1 MNAENILQS
10 KLNKVKSF
18 IDNESFV
25 FTFSKTNAFAINK
38 DQLFKNQVYK
48 TYIDHNGYE
57 INERKNNPFI
67 KNEKITQILNKNFLF
82 NSSRISINDIGQNIV
97 YEPKESEFEI
107 NSKKF
112 KIKENISKIDN
123 ANGKIFY
130 NDDNKIKSID
140 ILNLNNLTIH
150 FEDKDEPFKP
160 FKLYKSTIPF
170 DVITFNSGN
179 YQDIIFIDDDYYR
192 DGTINLENKKHII
205 LCKDV
210 EMLRNATI
218 NKDKSLINN
227 FSNY

>member
-1 MNAENILQS
+1 MNAETLLQS

-38 DQLFKNQVYK
+38 DQLFKNQIYK

-82 NSSRISINDIGQNIV
+82 NSSRISINDIEQNIV
-97 YEPKESEFEI
+97 YEPKENEIEI

-130 NDDNKIKSID
+130 NDDNKIK
-140 ILNLNNLTIH
+140 
-150 FEDKDEPFKP
+150 
-160 FKLYKSTIPF
+160 
-170 DVITFNSGN
+170 
-179 YQDIIFIDDDYYR
+179 
-192 DGTINLENKKHII
+192 
-205 LCKDV
+205 
-210 EMLRNATI
+210 
-218 NKDKSLINN
+218 
-227 FSNY
+227 

>member
-38 DQLFKNQVYK
+38 DQLFKNQIYK

-97 YEPKESEFEI
+97 YEPKENEIEI
-107 NSKKF
+107 NQKKF
-112 KIKENISKIDN
+112 KIKENISKIDS
-123 ANGKIFY
+123 ANGKIIY

-160 FKLYKSTIPF
+160 FIVL
-170 DVITFNSGN
+170 
-179 YQDIIFIDDDYYR
+179 
-192 DGTINLENKKHII
+192 L
-205 LCKDV
+205 L
-210 EMLRNATI
+210 
-218 NKDKSLINN
+218 SL
-227 FSNY
+227 

>member
-97 YEPKESEFEI
+97 YEPKENEIEI

-112 KIKENISKIDN
+112 KIKENISKIR
-123 ANGKIFY
+123 K
-130 NDDNKIKSID
+130 
-140 ILNLNNLTIH
+140 
-150 FEDKDEPFKP
+150 
-160 FKLYKSTIPF
+160 
-170 DVITFNSGN
+170 
-179 YQDIIFIDDDYYR
+179 R
-192 DGTINLENKKHII
+192 
-205 LCKDV
+205 
-210 EMLRNATI
+210 I
-218 NKDKSLINN
+218 NKA
-227 FSNY
+227 

>member
-97 YEPKESEFEI
+97 YETKENEIEI

-112 KIKENISKIDN
+112 KIKENISKIDSV
-123 ANGKIFY
+123 NGKIIY
-130 NDDNKIKSID
+130 ND
-140 ILNLNNLTIH
+140 
-150 FEDKDEPFKP
+150 
-160 FKLYKSTIPF
+160 
-170 DVITFNSGN
+170 G
-179 YQDIIFIDDDYYR
+179 
-192 DGTINLENKKHII
+192 
-205 LCKDV
+205 
-210 EMLRNATI
+210 
-218 NKDKSLINN
+218 
-227 FSNY
+227 

>member
-1 MNAENILQS
+1 MNAETLLQS

-38 DQLFKNQVYK
+38 DQLFKNQIYK

-82 NSSRISINDIGQNIV
+82 NSSRISINDIGENIV
-97 YEPKESEFEI
+97 YEPKENEFEI

-140 ILNLNNLTIH
+140 ILNLNNLTIY
-150 FEDKDEPFKP
+150 FENKDKPFTP

-170 DVITFNSGN
+170 DVITFNSDN
-179 YQDIIFIDDDYYR
+179 YRDLIFIDNEDYYS
-192 DGTINLENKKHII
+192 DSGDTYNLENKKHII
-205 LCKDV
+205 
-210 EMLRNATI
+210 
-218 NKDKSLINN
+218 
-227 FSNY
+227 